1 MAIRP
6 THELRLAE
14 ALLAEAYC
22 QERAFEFRLPAAAYL
37 VRLCQRQE
45 GAVSASVLIALG
57 VRCSIASIV
66 AVPATPDVDDHPRV
80 GPAFV
85 GASTL
90 SWRIVLIC
98 EKSLDTHTL
107 WEYSLRQFELLLLH
121 TVRCA

>member
-57 VRCSIASIV
+57 VRVLLRPSLQRPQLPTWTTTRALV
-66 AVPATPDVDDHPRV
+66 Q
-80 GPAFV
+80 
-85 GASTL
+85 L
-90 SWRIVLIC
+90 SLVQVLSRG
-98 EKSLDTHTL
+98 E
-107 WEYSLRQFELLLLH
+107 
-121 TVRCA
+121 